1 MPRLAGFSTG
11 ALALADFSGALTAMQ
26 GIAEVTCVELS
37 ALRYEELL
45 PVLEAVPEIQTNSE
59 FAKKYGYV
67 SMHAPSNF
75 DARQEEEIIL
85 LLRTHVPKDWPIVL
99 HPDTIHDFSAWQE
112 FGEQLAIEN
121 MDRRKTTGRS
131 AAELDS
137 IFEKLPK
144 ARLCLDIG
152 HARQVDTT
160 MTEAYKILKS
170 HSARLCQLHVSEVNS
185 ASRHDP
191 LSDSAI
197 RAFQEVARMIPEQIP
212 AIIESNLTP
221 LPAGKACTQ
230 VIQDEIARVQDAL
243 TPTEKRA
250 ISARQH
256 LTARHTQ
263 LGC

>member
-1 MPRLAGFSTG
+1 MRRLAGFSTG

-37 ALRYEELL
+37 ALRYEELRPL
-45 PVLEAVPEIQTNSE
+45 LEAVPKIQKNSE

-67 SMHAPSNF
+67 SIHAPSNF
-75 DARQEEEIIL
+75 DAGQEKEIVSRL
-85 LLRTHVPKDWPIVL
+85 LASAPKDWPIVL

-131 AAELDS
+131 AEELDS
-137 IFEKLPK
+137 IFERLPK

-160 MTEAYKILKS
+160 MTEAYKILKR
-170 HSARLCQLHVSEVNS
+170 HRDRICQLHVSEVNS

-221 LPAGKACTQ
+221 LPAGKARTQ

-243 TPTEKRA
+243 TPPEKRA
-250 ISARQH
+250 IAARQH
-256 LTARHTQ
+256 LAARHTQ